1 MKLFISAA
9 DAIAMSMAL
18 YELHRPAAVRDAR
31 DGTTSLY
38 GVREAL
44 DKSLWLEVDTELSI
58 RIHPQASLDAVAALL
73 QPYVNDGRLPAG
85 TMEALAQRV
94 EALRGGRMVVYDE
107 FPALFKLADAG
118 NPTGLGRT
126 EQMMIDAGLLAVPGG
141 MMK

>member
-1 MKLFISAA
+1 MKLFIPAA
-9 DAIAMSMAL
+9 DATAMSMAL
-18 YELHRPAAVRDAR
+18 YELNRPAAVRDAR

-85 TMEALAQRV
+85 TLTGLAQRV
-94 EALRGGRMVVYDE
+94 EALRGGRMVVYAE
-107 FPALFKLADAG
+107 FPALFKL
-118 NPTGLGRT
+118 PTEAHPEGLART
-126 EQMMIDAGLLAVPGG
+126 FEQMINAGLLAKPNIS
-141 MMK
+141 

>member
-1 MKLFISAA
+1 MKLYIPAS
-9 DAIAMSMAL
+9 DALAMSMAL

-58 RIHPQASLDAVAALL
+58 RIHPQASLATVAALL

-85 TMEALAQRV
+85 TLEVLSAYV
-94 EALRGGRMVVYDE
+94 EANRGLRIVVYKA
-107 FPALFKLADAG
+107 FPDYFKSLAL
-118 NPTGLGRT
+118 T
-126 EQMMIDAGLLAVPGG
+126 EAQMVSQGKFSPLSIS
-141 MMK
+141 